1 MGEPENSKLNIGR
14 SVSLSKI
21 NQDED
26 SSSEKTNPKKRKEP
40 PSPKSN
46 VSMKEMKAKIDL
58 QEKYLLQRNL
68 KDVSKDKGKFKR
80 TCKKTPVETI
90 EDPVAK
96 MMKKIMAE
104 LQEIKSDVKG
114 TNCKMD
120 TISNKVDNIEK
131 RSLENE
137 ELNAQKFAS
146 LKKDIAKVKENVTAK
161 LLKEIEPSLR
171 AMKDEIQT
179 SMSHDIRRFV
189 QEEVALQKMRE
200 QKEVGEVVLEEA
212 GPETDKNNKIQK
224 KIKLIKP
231 KKNDE

>member
-46 VSMKEMKAKIDL
+46 VSVKEMKAKIDL
-58 QEKYLLQRNL
+58 QEKYRLQRNL

-80 TCKKTPVETI
+80 TCKKPPVETI

-96 MMKKIMAE
+96 MMKEIMAE

-114 TNCKMD
+114 SNCKMD
-120 TISNKVDNIEK
+120 TLSNKVDNIEK

-146 LKKDIAKVKENVTAK
+146 LKKDISKVEDNVTAK
-161 LLKEIEPSLR
+161 LLKEIEPSLG

-179 SMSHDIRRFV
+179 SMSHDLRRFV

-200 QKEVGEVVLEEA
+200 QKVAEVVAEDEVDP
-212 GPETDKNNKIQK
+212 GTDKNNKIQK
-224 KIKLIKP
+224 KK
-231 KKNDE
+231 